1 MLPRALLGHALPPC
15 RASEL
20 TMSASSFSSYQSD
33 DTATAGL
40 VAGLRA
46 EIEALRRE
54 NLLVIGSLQTYQDAF
69 RAVCTTMVGVDEA
82 NARLNLE
89 HQLQALRR
97 TAQLPP
103 VDSVDDAAASSGDSR
118 GYTLGLPAAPARAAS
133 HSSPSLRTPESRSSS
148 PEQRVV
154 PVWVEPNPE
163 PSLDCEGPDY
173 WVPPPPE
180 GLPPPEQ
187 GGGVPVVVHRT
198 SPRLDPPPPAY
209 PPPHGLRPLAK
220 CHRCDFFENRK
231 GYCRGTTGY
240 CCYNC
245 MHNLPGHGPWCQ
257 GLSLSRNCGVR

>member
-20 TMSASSFSSYQSD
+20 TMPASSFSSYQSN

-54 NLLVIGSLQTYQDAF
+54 NLLVMQALQTYQDAF
-69 RAVCTTMVGVDEA
+69 RAVCRCMVGVDEA
-82 NARLNLE
+82 NAQLNLP

-103 VDSVDDAAASSGDSR
+103 VDSVAAAASSGDSS
-118 GYTLGLPAAPARAAS
+118 GYTLGPPAPPARAAS
-133 HSSPSLRTPESRSSS
+133 HRSPSLRTPQL
-148 PEQRVV
+148 EQRVV
-154 PVWVEPNPE
+154 PVRVEPNPE
-163 PSLDCEGPDY
+163 PSPDDR
-173 WVPPPPE
+173 VPPPPE

-187 GGGVPVVVHRT
+187 GGGVPVVVHRA
-198 SPRLDPPPPAY
+198 SPRLGHPPPAH
-209 PPPHGLRPLAK
+209 PPPHGHGPLRK
-220 CHRCDFFENRK
+220 CHRCDRFENRK
-231 GYCRGTTGY
+231 GYYRGTTGW

-245 MHNLPGHGPWCQ
+245 MRPKVGEPDHGPWCQ
-257 GLSLSRNCGVR
+257 GYSLERNRGVR